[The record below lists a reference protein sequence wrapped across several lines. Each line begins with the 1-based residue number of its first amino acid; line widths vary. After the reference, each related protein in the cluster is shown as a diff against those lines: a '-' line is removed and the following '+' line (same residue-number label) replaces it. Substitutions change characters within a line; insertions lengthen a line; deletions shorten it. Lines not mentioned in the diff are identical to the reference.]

1 MLDELR
7 KIVGNQYVLTEP
19 DRMAPYLQ
27 DWRGRYHGHAVAVIK
42 PDATQAVADIV
53 RLCNQFQT
61 SIVPQG
67 GNTSLSGASV
77 PDQSGRQLILNLS
90 RLDRIREIDVLNQTM
105 TAEAGCILKT
115 IQQAAEAVELL
126 FPVSLA
132 AEGSCTIGGNLS
144 TNAGGTAVLRYGNM
158 RDQCLGLEAVL
169 PDGQIWH
176 GLRTLRKDN
185 TGYDLRDL
193 LIGAEGTLG
202 IITAAVLKLYP
213 RPIAQVTALIGLQD
227 IASAVTLLN
236 FVKHHT
242 GPCLTGFELI
252 SQACLDLVTEQFPQL
267 TYPFSASYAQV
278 VLLELSGHES
288 VQHTQQML
296 EQCLAQ
302 AYQQG
307 MVQDVLVAS
316 SLAQAQ
322 HFWSLREHIPLAQA
336 RVGKNIKHDIS
347 LPISS
352 IPAFCEAAEQ
362 TLHHTY
368 PGCRIFAFGHLGDGN
383 LHYNVAPP
391 IAVADTH
398 FLREEYAINQLVYQC
413 VETHHGSISAEHGI
427 GQLKRSQ
434 LQQHKSQVEL
444 NLMRAIKHA
453 FDPQGIMNPGKV
465 L

>member
-1 MLDELR
+1 MLDALR
-7 KIVGNQYVLTEP
+7 QIIGDQYVLTEP

-27 DWRGRYHGHAVAVIK
+27 DWRGRYQGRAIAVVK
-42 PDATQAVADIV
+42 PESTQAVAEIV
-53 RLCNQFQT
+53 KLCHQFNT

-77 PDQSGRQLILNLS
+77 PDDTGRQLILNLS

-105 TAEAGCILKT
+105 TVDAGCILKT

-158 RDQCLGLEAVL
+158 RDQCLGLEVVL
-169 PDGQIWH
+169 PDGQVWH

-193 LIGAEGTLG
+193 FIGAEGTLG

-213 RPIAQVTALIGLQD
+213 RPNAQVTALIGLHN
-227 IASAVTLLN
+227 IAASVTLLN
-236 FVKHHT
+236 FVKRHA
-242 GPCLTGFELI
+242 GACLTGFELI
-252 SQACLDLVTEQFPQL
+252 SQACLDLVKAQFPQL
-267 TYPFSASYAQV
+267 TDPFSVPHAQV
-278 VLLELSGHES
+278 VLLELSGYES
-288 VQHTQQML
+288 ERHLQQML

-302 AYQQG
+302 AYQQN
-307 MVQDVLVAS
+307 MVQDVLIAS

-336 RVGKNIKHDIS
+336 RAGKNIKHDIS
-347 LPISS
+347 LPVSS
-352 IPAFCEAAEQ
+352 IPAFCALAEQ
-362 TLHHTY
+362 TLHSAY
-368 PGCRIFAFGHLGDGN
+368 PGCRILAFGHVGDGN

-391 IAVADTH
+391 VAVKDID
-398 FLREEYAINQLVYQC
+398 FLREEHAINQLVYQC
-413 VETHHGSISAEHGI
+413 VEAHHGSISAEHGI
-427 GQLKRSQ
+427 GQLKKAQ
-434 LQQHKSQVEL
+434 LQRHKSPVEL
-444 NLMRAIKHA
+444 NLMHAIKHV
-453 FDPQGIMNPGKV
+453 FDPQGLMNPGKV